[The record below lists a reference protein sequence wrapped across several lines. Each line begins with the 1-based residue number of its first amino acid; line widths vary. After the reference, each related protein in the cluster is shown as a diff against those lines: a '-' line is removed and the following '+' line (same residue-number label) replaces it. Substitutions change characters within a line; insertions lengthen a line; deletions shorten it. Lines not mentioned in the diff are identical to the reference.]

1 MNRFLIACLTCPIAA
16 ASLLVTATPAE
27 ACTRCLKVFADG
39 TVVVGRS
46 MDWVEDP
53 GSELWIYP
61 RGIKRQGNAGPGSLE
76 WTATY
81 GSVGVSFYG
90 VATACGMNEKGLVAN
105 LLYLAESDYGKPV
118 AGRPNLSI
126 AGWAQYAL
134 DSYATVAEAVAALEK
149 EPFTILAPVLPNGDP
164 GVGHL
169 AISDPSGDSAIFEYI
184 DGHLKIHHGRRY
196 TVMTNSPPFDDQ
208 LALDAYW
215 REIGGHVML
224 PGTIRAS
231 DRFVRT
237 SFYIGAIPGERSG
250 SEAIASVFSVI
261 RNASAPLGITTPG
274 EPNAASTI
282 WRTVYDQKEHI
293 VYFDSATSPTVF
305 WVPLE
310 KVDFTAGAGVKR
322 LSLKGARPTA
332 ATPQGRSARPRPSSF
347 SRPRPGDKPALR
359 GRGDRGGPAVGWHD
373 WPVSPE
379 ISSGA

>member
-215 REIGGHVML
+215 REIGGDVML

-231 DRFVRT
+231 DRFVRA
-237 SFYIGAIPGERSG
+237 SFYIGAIPEERSG

-322 LSLKGARPTA
+322 LSLKGGETYSGDASGSFRA
-332 ATPQGRSARPRPSSF
+332 AEAFEFLEATPR
-347 SRPRPGDKPALR
+347 
-359 GRGDRGGPAVGWHD
+359 
-373 WPVSPE
+373 
-379 ISSGA
+379 

>member
-1 MNRFLIACLTCPIAA
+1 MNRFLIARLTC
-16 ASLLVTATPAE
+16 SLVAVSMLLAGAPAG

-53 GSELWIYP
+53 GSELWIFP
-61 RGIKRQGNAGPGSLE
+61 RGMKWRGNAGPASFE
-76 WTATY
+76 WTSTY

-126 AGWAQYAL
+126 AGWAQYVL
-134 DSYATVAEAVAALEK
+134 DSYATVAEAVAGLEK
-149 EPFTILAPVLPNGDP
+149 EPFTIIAPVLPNGDA

-184 DGHLKIHHGRRY
+184 GGRLQIHHGRQY

-215 REIGGHVML
+215 REIGGDVML

-237 SFYIGAIPGERSG
+237 SFYIGAIPKERSG
-250 SEAIASVFSVI
+250 SKAIASVFSVI

-274 EPNAASTI
+274 EPNVASTI
-282 WRTVYDQKEHI
+282 WRTVYDQKDR
-293 VYFDSATSPTVF
+293 VLYFDSATSPTVF

-310 KVDFTAGAGVKR
+310 QVDFTAGAAVKR
-322 LSLKGARPTA
+322 LPLKGGETYSGDASGSFRPA
-332 ATPQGRSARPRPSSF
+332 EVFELLKATP
-347 SRPRPGDKPALR
+347 
-359 GRGDRGGPAVGWHD
+359 
-373 WPVSPE
+373 E
-379 ISSGA
+379 